1 MAYVSTKL
9 FIEQAQKAIR
19 VELFFPTDL
28 PAPQNEVHG
37 VITLLHG
44 LSNSALEWANLSSAY
59 RYASD
64 RGYILVIPEAENS
77 FYNDMRLGAPFY
89 HIITQWL
96 PEQLDHI
103 FKIPREAAL
112 NHIAGVSMGGYGALR
127 IGLANPQRY
136 HTIGSFSGV
145 VDIRSLA
152 APSVTRQGAT
162 DAPQSQADPVGPGF
176 EVAAFLTP
184 VFGPDLDIPDEA
196 DPFFLI
202 EQAATLPAE
211 QRPRVFTTCGL
222 SDDEA
227 LLSQNRRFAQH
238 AAALPLDVRAVEWEG
253 THEWYFWDRSL
264 VEFIDFIEG
273 GGYAAQKQSDWAH
286 PLRHL

>member
-9 FIEQAQKAIR
+9 FIEPAQRAIR

-28 PAPQNEVHG
+28 PAPQNEVRG

-44 LSNSALEWANLSSAY
+44 LSNSALEWVNLSSAY

-64 RGYILVIPEAENS
+64 KGYILIIPEAENS
-77 FYNDMRLGAPFY
+77 FYNDLRFGAPFY
-89 HIITQWL
+89 RIITQWL

-103 FKIPREAAL
+103 FKIPRDAAI

-136 HTIGSFSGV
+136 RNVGSFSGV

-152 APSVTRQGAT
+152 ALAAAHPSPAASAQ
-162 DAPQSQADPVGPGF
+162 APASPDSAIAD
-176 EVAAFLTP
+176 FLTP
-184 VFGPDLDIPDEA
+184 VFGPGLSVPDEA

-211 QRPRVFTTCGL
+211 QRPRIFTTCGL
-222 SDDEA
+222 GDDEEPSRI
-227 LLSQNRRFAQH
+227 LSQNRRLARH
-238 AAALPLDVRAVEWEG
+238 AAALPLDFRAVEWDG

-273 GGYAAQKQSDWAH
+273 DGYAAAKQANWTHPAH
-286 PLRHL
+286 